1 MNIGVPALEF
11 LRQYFPR
18 DGLILHQTDNPW
30 PPNSPNLNP
39 SDYFLWGYLKD
50 RVYENN
56 PQTTEV
62 LKDNI
67 RIEIRQIPQEML
79 NRFVDN
85 FNVRVAAVI
94 QQWGAWIEHTINYQK
109 SIVKHGFQSGF
120 HQKNSS
126 SICGEKIL
134 KVSIFL

>member
-1 MNIGVPALEF
+1 MTINAEQYIEMMRRKFVPALRRKRGIDMNIGVPVLEF

-79 NRFVDN
+79 NGFVDN

-94 QQWGAWIEHTINYQK
+94 QQWGAWIEHTINY
-109 SIVKHGFQSGF
+109 
-120 HQKNSS
+120 
-126 SICGEKIL
+126 
-134 KVSIFL
+134 

>member
-39 SDYFLWGYLKD
+39 SDDFLWGYLKD

-94 QQWGAWIEHTINYQK
+94 QQWGAWIEHTINY
-109 SIVKHGFQSGF
+109 
-120 HQKNSS
+120 
-126 SICGEKIL
+126 
-134 KVSIFL
+134 